1 MRAFISYSHKDE
13 SFRAELDKHLAL
25 LKRQQLIDVWSDH
38 CIRPG
43 EAFDPAIAGA
53 LQAADI
59 VLLLVSADFMHS
71 DYCFGVEMQQAMKR
85 QEDGEA
91 TVIPII
97 VRPCDWMSA
106 PFGRL
111 KALPTDGKAIA
122 KWTSL
127 DDAFVDV
134 VQHLRKML
142 STEKRA
148 ESPMGFKP
156 TPTHQS
162 PRRDAA
168 DSGHSPRMPRSS
180 NLTLPRTFT
189 DEQRHDFVV
198 QCFQYVQN
206 YFEQSLV
213 ELQTRNP
220 GVSGRL
226 TVTSQR
232 GFTAIVFRDGKRQA
246 GCYIRLGSGLG
257 ADTIAYSGSENAQ
270 ENSYN
275 ELLTIEADKHMLFF
289 RATMGMFNR
298 VGDARLTDE
307 GAAEHLWT
315 MFISAL
321 QH

>member
-13 SFRAELDKHLAL
+13 SYRSELDKHLAL

-43 EAFDPAIAGA
+43 EAFDPAIASA
-53 LQAADI
+53 LQAADL

-71 DYCFGVEMQQAMKR
+71 DYCFGIEMQQAMKR
-85 QEDGEA
+85 QEDGTA
-91 TVIPII
+91 TVVPII
-97 VRPCDWMSA
+97 VRPCDWTSA

-111 KALPTDGKAIA
+111 KAVPTDGKAVT

-127 DDAFVDV
+127 DDAFLDV

-142 STEKRA
+142 TPEKRA
-148 ESPMGFKP
+148 ESPLGFKP
-156 TPTHQS
+156 TPALQS
-162 PRRDAA
+162 PRLDAA
-168 DSGHSPRMPRSS
+168 DSGHPPRMPRSS
-180 NLTLPRTFT
+180 N
-189 DEQRHDFVV
+189 
-198 QCFQYVQN
+198 QCFQYIQN
-206 YFEQSLV
+206 YFEQSLA
-213 ELQTRNP
+213 ELQARNT

-226 TVTSQR
+226 TATSAR

-246 GCYIRLGSGLG
+246 GCYVRLGSGFG
-257 ADTIAYSGSENAQ
+257 SDTIAYSGSENAQ

-275 ELLTIEADKHMLFF
+275 ELLSVEADKHMLYFK
-289 RATMGMFNR
+289 ATMGVFNR

>member
-13 SFRAELDKHLAL
+13 PYRAELDKHLAL
-25 LKRQQLIDVWSDH
+25 LRRQGLIEVWSDH

-43 EAFDPAIAGA
+43 EAFDPAIADA
-53 LQAADI
+53 LAAADL

-71 DYCFGVEMQQAMKR
+71 DYCFGIEMQQALKR

-111 KALPTDGKAIA
+111 KALPSDGKAIS

-127 DDAFVDV
+127 DDAFLDV

-142 STEKRA
+142 SPERRA
-148 ESPMGFKP
+148 GSSLGFKP
-156 TPTHQS
+156 TPALQS
-162 PRRDAA
+162 PRKDAA
-168 DSGHSPRMPRSS
+168 DSRHPPRMPRSS

-189 DEQRHDFVV
+189 DEEQHDFLV
-198 QCFQYVQN
+198 QCFQYIQN
-206 YFEQSLV
+206 YFEQSLA
-213 ELQTRNP
+213 ELQARNT
-220 GVSGRL
+220 GISSRL
-226 TVTSQR
+226 TATSER

-246 GCYIRLGSGLG
+246 GCHVRLGSGFG
-257 ADTIAYSGSENAQ
+257 SDTIAYSGSENAH

-275 ELLTIEADKHMLFF
+275 ELLTVDKDKHMLFL
-289 RATMGMFNR
+289 RGTMGMFNR
-298 VGDARLTDE
+298 SADARLTDE